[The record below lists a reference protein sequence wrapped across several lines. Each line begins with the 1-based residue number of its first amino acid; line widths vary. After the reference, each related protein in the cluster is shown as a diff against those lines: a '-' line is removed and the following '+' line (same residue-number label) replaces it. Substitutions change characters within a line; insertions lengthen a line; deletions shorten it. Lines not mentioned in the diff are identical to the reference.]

1 MERGGECKGEVI
13 TWEEE
18 RSWGLGES
26 GERKGKDHAG
36 AATELMNAEGP
47 DGEGAVEVVVVAGVD
62 ALCCCCFCRLLC
74 HCWCY
79 CCLGDVAFKTQDM
92 KVGRVDC

>member
-1 MERGGECKGEVI
+1 
-13 TWEEE
+13 
-18 RSWGLGES
+18 
-26 GERKGKDHAG
+26 
-36 AATELMNAEGP
+36 MNAEGP
-47 DGEGAVEVVVVAGVD
+47 DGEGVVEVVVVAGVD

-74 HCWCY
+74 HRWCY